1 MRGEWPKENA
11 VTVNLDGMSV
21 SELRELKSKI
31 DGAIMKRLEADKAAA
46 LAKIREVAAQSGFT
60 LDELVKSPRGARSVV
75 TVEKSDNRSTVEP
88 KYAHPENPS
97 VTWTGRGKAPK
108 WVVDYEAGG
117 KNRNDLLIS
126 QV

>member
-21 SELRELKSKI
+21 SELKELKTKI
-31 DGAIMKRLEADKAAA
+31 DGAIAKRLDADKAAA
-46 LAKIREVAAQSGFT
+46 LAKLKEVAAQSGFT
-60 LDELVKSPRGARSVV
+60 LDELVKSSRGGRSAAP
-75 TVEKSDNRSTVEP
+75 VEKSDKRSAVEP

-108 WVVDYEAGG
+108 WVVEYEDGG
-117 KNRNDLLIS
+117 KNRSDLLIS
-126 QV
+126 QS